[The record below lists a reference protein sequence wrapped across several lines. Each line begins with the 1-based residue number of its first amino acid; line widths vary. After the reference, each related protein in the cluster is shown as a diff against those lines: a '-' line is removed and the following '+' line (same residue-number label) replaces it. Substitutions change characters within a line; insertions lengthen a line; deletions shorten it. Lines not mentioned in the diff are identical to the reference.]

1 MQFDLL
7 EMECMVYQAEEC
19 MECSRA
25 RPPAG
30 THDAVLRATR
40 VCGGGRDAARE
51 EAVVLRVEVHHGHG
65 AELEL
70 RRVAVRIHALLR
82 LARPLLAYAFFWNGA
97 HQKMNMFISD
107 PSVSEC

>member
-30 THDAVLRATR
+30 THDAVLRAAR
-40 VCGGGRDAARE
+40 VRGRGRDAARE
-51 EAVVLRVEVHHGHG
+51 EAVVLRVEVHQTV
-65 AELEL
+65 EDP
-70 RRVAVRIHALLR
+70 RAVQP
-82 LARPLLAYAFFWNGA
+82 LARAGTAYFR
-97 HQKMNMFISD
+97 
-107 PSVSEC
+107 